1 MFESPT
7 GTGKSLSLICSS
19 LHWLLNGGGQRAAR
33 AAAETSLL
41 PLSTAV
47 ATTTSKSVSSLFV
60 SSSLTS
66 SSSPN
71 ASRAAP
77 LAAAQPSWVTEF
89 EEQMQTRRVED
100 ILAEQQVCLLS
111 ISLF

>member
-19 LHWLLNGGGQRAAR
+19 LHWLLHGGGQRAAR
-33 AAAETSLL
+33 AAAEASLL
-41 PLSTAV
+41 PLSSA
-47 ATTTSKSVSSLFV
+47 AAAETSSNSVSS
-60 SSSLTS
+60 SSS
-66 SSSPN
+66 SSSP
-71 ASRAAP
+71 ASRTAP

-100 ILAEQQVCLLS
+100 ILAEQQVCTG
-111 ISLF
+111 